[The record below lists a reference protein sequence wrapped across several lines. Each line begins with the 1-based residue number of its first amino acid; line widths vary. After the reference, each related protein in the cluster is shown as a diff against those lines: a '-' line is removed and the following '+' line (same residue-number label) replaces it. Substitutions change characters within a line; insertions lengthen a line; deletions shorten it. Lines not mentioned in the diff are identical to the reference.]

1 MGSKITETTQRNRRR
16 RRHAL
21 KTKAGSLVFD
31 ESGLKDGTS
40 EVPTRNDSVNLTHSG
55 GSQVKLAAGGV
66 GVASVGDVSI
76 SAAGNAHITAKG
88 TIQTTS
94 EGNIRSYAQGDIVDV
109 RGKQNSV
116 QMQAAKK
123 MQEGV
128 NKIEKAK
135 VDKIKSTKGDET
147 LCPTCSKEYLVN
159 RKSGFGSR
167 LFKTIRRF
175 TPPYFGFAVDVLQT
189 LYNFLIAPMLDIVSG
204 QSLLGGT
211 CGNKG
216 CKNGRVQ
223 SPQKKLEEGNK
234 EAVKVAQSIS
244 DEQDEYAAKLKGGTV
259 VDVSSGDRTIR
270 AGLIM
275 NDAPAYVD
283 SNTFHNE
290 EYLHEKDK
298 QSGAYF
304 AASGKGNAKRIIKT
318 NPHHTVGNLNIEA
331 TNRLMLIAGS
341 PGFGIETKGHGEMQ
355 FGSFTISAG
364 EAEAVITSQNKTTIK
379 GKNVVIDAED
389 RSGTEGIKLQ
399 SPHTRV
405 AGALHVDGNIS
416 TIGSLSIDGNLSA
429 PFLKVPSM
437 RLQTAKSGST
447 KSVMNDAEWAVGAA
461 IPLTILDKTLQ
472 VLVRDIMPGQ
482 QLDLEWLFTF
492 SFEVFN
498 LTRLSI
504 VVEPIPTGFAFFP
517 GCPPACPP
525 MLLPIWN
532 WKHCHTATPQSHTH
546 DHTVPKGNYFDDR
559 EAWGNARD
567 DASAVPTPANDKG
580 DGSTPG
586 PKSNGGACGGGGF
599 GFGSPNSNASKAILA
614 RNQSFGINSSDA
626 YGEYDF
632 VNITP
637 VSGNFGYDEDG
648 NITPIDKVNLSI
660 SINCNDFNFDNTTDL
675 EDNSTNNTGDT
686 TKDGIN
692 NC

>member
-1 MGSKITETTQRNRRR
+1 MGSKTTEISQANRRK

-21 KTKAGSLVFD
+21 KTKAGALVFD

-94 EGNIRSYAQGDIVDV
+94 EGNIRNYAQGDIVDV

-116 QMQAAKK
+116 QMDAAKK

-135 VDKIKSTKGDET
+135 ADKIKSTKGNET
-147 LCPTCSKEYLVN
+147 LCPTCAKEYLVN

-167 LFKTIRRF
+167 LFKTIRKF
-175 TPPYFGFAVDVLQT
+175 TPPYFGFAVDILQT
-189 LYNFLIAPMLDIVSG
+189 FYNFVIAPMLDIVSG

-216 CKNGRVQ
+216 CKNGRVE

-234 EAVKVAQSIS
+234 EAIRVAESVS
-244 DEQDEYAAKLKGGTV
+244 EEMNENAAKLKGGNV
-259 VDVSSGDRTIR
+259 VDVASGDRTIR
-270 AGLIM
+270 AGLVM

-283 SNTFHNE
+283 TNTFHNE
-290 EYLHEKDK
+290 EYRHEKDK
-298 QSGAYF
+298 QSGSYF
-304 AASGKGNAKRIIKT
+304 AASGKGNAKRIVRT
-318 NPHHTVGNLNIEA
+318 VPHHTVGNLNLEA
-331 TNRLMLIAGS
+331 ANRLMLIAGS
-341 PGFGIETKGHGEMQ
+341 PGFGVETKGHGEMQ

-364 EAEAVITSQNKTTIK
+364 EAEAVIASQNKTTIK
-379 GKNVVIDAED
+379 GKNVVIDGED

-405 AGALHVDGNIS
+405 AGALHVDGNVS
-416 TIGSLSIDGNLSA
+416 MIGSLSIDGNLSA

-447 KSVMNDAEWAVGAA
+447 KSVMNDAEWAVGSA
-461 IPLTILDKTLQ
+461 IPVTVLDKALQ
-472 VLVRDIMPGQ
+472 VLSRDIMPGQ
-482 QLDLEWLFTF
+482 QVDIEWLFTF

-498 LTRLSI
+498 LSRLSSI
-504 VVEPIPTGFAFFP
+504 IEPIPTGFAFFP

-525 MLLPIWN
+525 MLLPVWN

-567 DASAVPTPANDKG
+567 DASAVPTPANEKG

-599 GFGSPNSNASKAILA
+599 GFGTPNSGASQAILY
-614 RNQSFGINSSDA
+614 RNQSFGINGSDA
-626 YGEYDF
+626 YGDYDF

-637 VSGNFGYDEDG
+637 LSGNFGYDEDG
-648 NITPIDKVNLSI
+648 NITPIDKVNLSV
-660 SINCNDFNFDNTTDL
+660 SVNCNDFDFDDTTDL
-675 EDNSTNNTGDT
+675 DNSNNNTGDT